1 MNNLIPVGEIV
12 KFTPKGQIT
21 IPKKIRE
28 AFAIDEKTV
37 ANITVK
43 GGSIMVVPVKKVAS
57 EDVWTEERRK
67 KLLKALKNVQGI
79 WAKDWP
85 EIKRRL
91 AKQRRKDL
99 EEIKKLR
106 EF

>member
-37 ANITVK
+37 ANISVK
-43 GGSIMVVPVKKVAS
+43 GAGIMVVPVKKVAT

-67 KLLKALKNVQGI
+67 KLLKTLGSIQGI

-85 EIKRRL
+85 QIKRRL
-91 AKQRRKDL
+91 EKQRKRDL
-99 EEIKKLR
+99 VEIKRLR
-106 EF
+106 KF